1 MTSKESILN
10 FIKTVDTLINIGL
23 DCDEFM
29 DYLYDNSFKI
39 EFLGIKTELQ
49 FGAEESQGLLEL
61 LKDLVETCY

>member
-1 MTSKESILN
+1 MTSKESIIN
-10 FIKTVDTLINIGL
+10 FINTVDNLINIGL
-23 DCDEFM
+23 DYDEFM
-29 DYLYDNSFKI
+29 DYLYNNSFKI